1 MCIRD
6 RIESLPDSMIGLSE
20 LHEAGFYSESML
32 PLTRER
38 AVELHH
44 EGVTVY
50 GCLLYTSSQ
59 VRTVL

>member
-1 MCIRD
+1 
-6 RIESLPDSMIGLSE
+6 MIGLLE

-50 GCLLYTSSQ
+50 GLTGAMSGQSSH
-59 VRTVL
+59 RGL